1 MCSLPGLHLF
11 SFWPLKITW
20 KKICLFISLLFSFY
34 YSNDLKQHHPATKTT
49 PLLIPSSSGFPKQN
63 KCKFS
68 ASSSSSSTLTFNSLS
83 KKPFSHTSFLSSS
96 KHKYINPNAKQSFSS
111 HPTSINQ
118 FDRTKSSA
126 AQSSSSSS
134 VISLKHKFVR
144 SSSPHPPP
152 PPTSFLMSKFVYRKG
167 ASTTPTNPQQ
177 AGSAHNTPIPEQ
189 QIYKRPTTNIQKK
202 TKVIKKYSVI
212 NVPNNHKVL
221 SKPEHPVVT
230 SKYHYT
236 KTHSKSYHGGTG
248 SNTRSRH
255 FLSHSNRKWANGH
268 SKYPRIPIV
277 RNRFTLIKKR
287 PHVLVC

>member
-1 MCSLPGLHLF
+1 
-11 SFWPLKITW
+11 
-20 KKICLFISLLFSFY
+20 
-34 YSNDLKQHHPATKTT
+34 
-49 PLLIPSSSGFPKQN
+49 
-63 KCKFS
+63 
-68 ASSSSSSTLTFNSLS
+68 
-83 KKPFSHTSFLSSS
+83 
-96 KHKYINPNAKQSFSS
+96 
-111 HPTSINQ
+111 
-118 FDRTKSSA
+118 
-126 AQSSSSSS
+126 
-134 VISLKHKFVR
+134 
-144 SSSPHPPP
+144 
-152 PPTSFLMSKFVYRKG
+152 MSKFVYRKG
-167 ASTTPTNPQQ
+167 ASSTTPTNPQQ